1 MNSPNTTFNESLDFV
16 VLDIETSGLNPIE
29 NEIIE
34 IGAVK
39 FEKGE
44 RVGDFSV
51 FIKPKYEVPE
61 FIKMLTHITD
71 EQLNSGISLEKALLR
86 LKNFCENKTV
96 ICHNTSFDI
105 NFINTKLSEIDE
117 SYLKNEILDT
127 LELSRIYLP
136 FISDHKL
143 GTLTKHFDIELNNA
157 HRAIYDAEATGYLFL
172 KLAEFIVNEISL
184 EINHTL
190 LQISNYA
197 FSSTD
202 ISEFLRKVTSYQK
215 KYALLKREKP
225 EFIYSRS
232 NIIENSPADLK
243 SYTID
248 DIFSKTG
255 VFSKSLP
262 NYEIRE
268 GQIEMSKEVGN
279 SLKNNK
285 FLVVE
290 AGTGVGK
297 SLAYLIPSIQHS
309 YKNNNKIIVSTNTKN
324 LQDQLFYKD
333 IPLLT
338 KCISTPFKAVL
349 LKGRDNYI
357 CEKRW
362 LELVN
367 FDFEKNLTPY
377 EAEDLMKLV
386 VWKKYTKTG
395 DVSENTSFQK
405 NSILWKKV
413 VADRFYCPGKKCSYF
428 SKCYLMKIRKASESA
443 SLVIVNHSLLL
454 SDILR
459 ENSTLGNFKHL
470 VIDEAHNMPNIA
482 SKHFGTSIGYYDV
495 NNLFS
500 QLINVRK
507 DFLGGLLP
515 KLKSNI
521 KNSKINSKDYL
532 EKIIDR
538 LEKSISKEKEG
549 IGDIFRSIHDYI
561 QKDGN
566 YGKLR
571 IKKTEQYKNIFS
583 EIDKVADFLVTID
596 KNLTDINMSLSAVDK
611 NIFPNYDDVLLSL
624 EAVIDQNNEL
634 IEKIDAI
641 KNPDFSDNAVWFSE
655 IRSADKSYPSGIINM
670 APLDVSSI
678 LNEYLYDKIDSLIF
692 TSATITIRESFKYF
706 LGRMGL
712 NGKDLEVKK
721 LIVKS
726 PFDYDKQARVYV
738 TSFLPPPADRFYD
751 AQSSKIIL
759 ETIKRSNVGTL
770 ILFTSYKNL
779 NFVFDKMVDFCFEKD
794 IPLFAQGKGIGRSAM
809 LDQFKNHGKGI
820 MLGTNSFWEGVDVQ
834 GKSLSLLILYKLPF
848 QVPSDPI
855 VEAYIE
861 KLEKEGKNSFMH
873 YMLPNA
879 LLKYRQGFGRLI
891 RSKSDNGIVL
901 VLDNRI
907 KSKRYGHYFKEMI
920 PAKTEFMSNDLEL
933 YDKISDWFSE
943 LNFRKKK

>member
-1 MNSPNTTFNESLDFV
+1 MIFNDSVNFV

-39 FEKGE
+39 FENGV
-44 RVGDFSV
+44 RVDDLSL
-51 FIKPKYEVPE
+51 FIKPKNEVPE

-71 EQLNSGISLEKALLR
+71 KQLNSGIKIEDALLK
-86 LKNFCENKTV
+86 LKDFCEQKTIV
-96 ICHNTSFDI
+96 CHNTSFDI

-117 SYLKNEILDT
+117 SYLRNDILDT
-127 LELSRIYLP
+127 LELSKIYLP

-143 GTLTKHFDIELNNA
+143 GTLTKYFQIELNNA

-172 KLAEFIVNEISL
+172 KLCEFIVDEISL
-184 EINHTL
+184 DTNHTL

-202 ISEFLRKVTSYQK
+202 ISEFLRKVTSFQK
-215 KYALLKREKP
+215 KYALLKHDNPKFRH
-225 EFIYSRS
+225 SRL
-232 NIIENSPADLK
+232 NIIENSPKEFKA
-243 SYTID
+243 YTVD

-255 VFSKSLP
+255 VFSQNLP

-268 GQIEMSKEVGN
+268 GQIEMSEEVGN
-279 SLKNNK
+279 SLKEKK

-309 YKNNNKIIVSTNTKN
+309 FKNNDKVIISTNTKN

-333 IPLLT
+333 IPFLT
-338 KCISTPFKAVL
+338 KCIKTPFKAVL
-349 LKGRDNYI
+349 LKGRDNYV

-395 DVSENTSFQK
+395 DISENTSFRK

-428 SKCYLMKIRKASESA
+428 SKCYLMRIRKASETA

-482 SKHFGTSIGYYDV
+482 SNHFGKSIGYYDV
-495 NNLFS
+495 NNLFT
-500 QLINVRK
+500 QLVNVRK

-521 KNSKINSKDYL
+521 KNSKINSQNYL
-532 EKIIDR
+532 IKIADD
-538 LEKSISKEKEG
+538 LEKSISNKRENIAE
-549 IGDIFRSIHDYI
+549 IFKSIHRCI
-561 QKDGN
+561 QEDGN

-571 IKKTEQYKNIFS
+571 IKKIDEHQKIFS
-583 EIDKVADFLVTID
+583 SIDEIADFLVSID
-596 KNLTDINMSLSAVDK
+596 KNLTDINMTLSAVDK

-634 IEKIDAI
+634 IEKIDSI
-641 KNPDFSDNAVWFSE
+641 KNPDFSENAVWFSDL
-655 IRSADKSYPSGIINM
+655 RSVDKSYPSGIVNI
-670 APLDVSSI
+670 APLDVSTI

-692 TSATITIRESFKYF
+692 TSATITIRKSFKYF

-712 NGKDLEVKK
+712 KNSDK
-721 LIVKS
+721 LNLKNMIVDS

-738 TSFLPPPADRFYD
+738 TSFLPAPADKFYD
-751 AQSSKIIL
+751 AQSSKIIM
-759 ETIKRSNVGTL
+759 ETIRRSNTGTL
-770 ILFTSYKNL
+770 VLFTSYKNL
-779 NFVFDKMVDFCFEKD
+779 NFVFDKMVDFCYEKD
-794 IPLFAQGKGIGRSAM
+794 IPLIAQGKGLGRSAM
-809 LDQFKNHGKGI
+809 LDRFKEHGKGI

-834 GKSLSLLILYKLPF
+834 GNSLSLLILYKLPF

-933 YDKISDWFSE
+933 FDKISDWFSE
-943 LNFRKKK
+943 INFRK

>member
-1 MNSPNTTFNESLDFV
+1 MTFNDSLNFV
-16 VLDIETSGLNPIE
+16 VLDIETTGFNPIE

-39 FEKGE
+39 FENGVRIE
-44 RVGDFSV
+44 DLSL

-71 EQLNSGISLEKALLR
+71 EQLNSGIKLEKALLQ
-86 LKNFCENKTV
+86 LKEFCEQKTV

-117 SYLKNEILDT
+117 SYLKNDIIDT

-143 GTLTKHFDIELNNA
+143 GTLTKHFNIELNNA

-172 KLAEFIVNEISL
+172 KLAEFIVEKIDLQTN
-184 EINHTL
+184 NTL
-190 LQISNYA
+190 LQISNHA

-215 KYALLKREKP
+215 KYALLKRENPK
-225 EFIYSRS
+225 FTYSRS
-232 NIIENSPADLK
+232 NIIIHEPQDLK
-243 SYTID
+243 SYTTD
-248 DIFSKTG
+248 EIFSQTG
-255 VFSKSLP
+255 VFSKNLP

-268 GQIEMSKEVGN
+268 GQIEMSKEIGK
-279 SLKNNK
+279 SLKNNN

-309 YKNNNKIIVSTNTKN
+309 FKNNDRIIVSTNTKN
-324 LQDQLFYKD
+324 LQDQLFFKD
-333 IPLLT
+333 IPLL
-338 KCISTPFKAVL
+338 KNCISTPFKAVL

-386 VWKKYTKTG
+386 VWKKFTKTG
-395 DVSENTSFQK
+395 DISENTSFQK

-443 SLVIVNHSLLL
+443 SLVVVNHSLLL

-500 QLINVRK
+500 QLVNVRK
-507 DFLGGLLP
+507 DFMGGLLP
-515 KLKSNI
+515 KLKSNV
-521 KNSKINSKDYL
+521 KNSRINSKNYI
-532 EKIIDR
+532 EKIVEN
-538 LEKSISKEKEG
+538 LEKSISAQRDD
-549 IGDIFRSIHDYI
+549 IGEIFKSIHRYI
-561 QKDGN
+561 EEDGN

-571 IKKTEQYKNIFS
+571 IKKIAQYPKIFS
-583 EIDKVADFLVTID
+583 AIDKIADFLVTID
-596 KNLTDINMSLSAVDK
+596 KNLTDINMTLSAIDK

-641 KNPDFSDNAVWFSE
+641 KKPDFLENAVWFSE
-655 IRSADKSYPSGIINM
+655 IRSADKSYPSGIVNM
-670 APLDVSSI
+670 APLDVSTI

-712 NGKDLEVKK
+712 NDTEKLKVKH

-738 TSFLPPPADRFYD
+738 TSFLPPPSDRFFD
-751 AQSSKIIL
+751 AQSSKIII

-770 ILFTSYKNL
+770 VLFTSYKNL
-779 NFVFDKMVDFCFEKD
+779 NYVFDKMVDFCYVQD
-794 IPLFAQGKGIGRSAM
+794 IPLIAQGKGMGRSAM

-901 VLDNRI
+901 ILDNRI

-943 LNFRKKK
+943 LNFRGKK